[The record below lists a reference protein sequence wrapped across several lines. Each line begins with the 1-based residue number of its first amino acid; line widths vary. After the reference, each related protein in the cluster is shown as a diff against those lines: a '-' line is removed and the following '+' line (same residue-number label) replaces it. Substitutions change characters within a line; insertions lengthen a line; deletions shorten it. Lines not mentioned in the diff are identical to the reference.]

1 MMISGGHRV
10 ILIPMHYCPSIIL
23 SEHNLEYHVKD
34 LAKCMKHRQNLHNDV
49 GDHTVMLPVGNV
61 RHFLSLE

>member
-1 MMISGGHRV
+1 
-10 ILIPMHYCPSIIL
+10 MHYCPSIIL

-34 LAKCMKHRQNLHNDV
+34 LAMYTKHRQILHNDV
-49 GDHTVMLPVGNV
+49 GDHTVVLPVGND